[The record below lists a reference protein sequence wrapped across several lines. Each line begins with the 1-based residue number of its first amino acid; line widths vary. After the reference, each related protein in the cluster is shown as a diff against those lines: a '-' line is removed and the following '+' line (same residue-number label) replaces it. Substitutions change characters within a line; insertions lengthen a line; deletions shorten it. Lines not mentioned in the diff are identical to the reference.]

1 MFDHELDGFLRRQG
15 EGNDTLQ
22 SILWVHI
29 GATTTDCLRRQI
41 HEVQGRAVM
50 QLRWILAESPERH
63 PLLLDVEIPGITHT
77 PDDVQPENLDGSM
90 FMINYLCSKEMDI

>member
-1 MFDHELDGFLRRQG
+1 
-15 EGNDTLQ
+15 
-22 SILWVHI
+22 
-29 GATTTDCLRRQI
+29 
-41 HEVQGRAVM
+41 M